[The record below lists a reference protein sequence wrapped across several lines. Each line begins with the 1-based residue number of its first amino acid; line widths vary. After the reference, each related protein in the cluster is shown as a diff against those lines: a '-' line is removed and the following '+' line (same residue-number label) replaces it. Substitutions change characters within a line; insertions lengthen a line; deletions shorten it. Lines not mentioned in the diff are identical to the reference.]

1 MRLLSG
7 EIDPDHGSISV
18 RPKMKVARLVQDV
31 PKDIQGTVRDVV
43 LEAQRVDPS
52 TYATENDRWEVEH
65 AVDRTLSQMELD
77 PKLDFANLSSGMKRR
92 VLLASAIAGSPDI
105 LLLDEP
111 TNHLDIPS
119 ILWLERFLKSWAGTI
134 LFVTHDRSFLQ
145 QLATRIWEIDR
156 GRLFDW
162 SCDYATFLK
171 RKEQTL
177 AAEEKQNALFDKKLA
192 QGRGLDT
199 TGYQG
204 KKDTQ
209 RGGESKP

>member
-1 MRLLSG
+1 MSLLKIENLSIGFRGPSLLDNVSAVIEAKQRIGLLGRNGAGKTTLMRLLSG

-31 PKDIQGTVRDVV
+31 PKDIQGTVGDVV
-43 LEAQRVDPS
+43 LEAQSVDPS

-119 ILWLERFLKSWAGTI
+119 ILWL
-134 LFVTHDRSFLQ
+134 
-145 QLATRIWEIDR
+145 
-156 GRLFDW
+156 
-162 SCDYATFLK
+162 
-171 RKEQTL
+171 
-177 AAEEKQNALFDKKLA
+177 
-192 QGRGLDT
+192 
-199 TGYQG
+199 
-204 KKDTQ
+204 
-209 RGGESKP
+209 